1 MSKTLANA
9 FNIENKNLLKL
20 NDYEIFQ
27 DKETLAK
34 IKNDITF
41 SLIDEVALGLKETDI
56 HSKIDEYTK
65 SLNLSTLE
73 KQYLYNLIENEIYG
87 IGPLT
92 EVMNDDSVKK
102 IFVNSANSIYVL
114 TNNGYHKDESISFI
128 NNEHIIK
135 SITNLARK
143 NNLNISLENPRV
155 TFKTLNDDLVCL
167 LLPPLVNNPI
177 VTISKNDQ
185 NLDSIEE
192 LLRLGTLTPY
202 MARFLEAAV
211 QAKLNILVCG
221 NKNSGKR
228 TLINTLTNFIPT
240 NERIVYT
247 GTKEIINNTKQM
259 VLTNTIDVNTLESLY
274 PSYLVYVNK
283 NVDTLLKLVNKSQGI
298 IASFDIRKFTLDN
311 LVTNVLLEN
320 PNMTKETVLAS
331 IYTGFDILVYMEKDI
346 DQKIRVTGIKEI
358 DNQELK
364 DVFIYINNTFG
375 FNKHNNFTYKKLKK
389 MGINTLDDIFGV

>member
-364 DVFIYINNTFG
+364 DVFIYNDNTFG

>member
-102 IFVNSANSIYVL
+102 IFVNSASSIYVL

>member
-320 PNMTKETVLAS
+320 SNMTKETVLAS

-358 DNQELK
+358 ENQELK

>member
-9 FNIENKNLLKL
+9 FNIENVNLLKI

-27 DKETLAK
+27 DKETLAQ

-65 SLNLSTLE
+65 SLNLSALE

-87 IGPLT
+87 IGPIT
-92 EVMNDDSVKK
+92 EVMNDESVKK
-102 IFVNSANSIYVL
+102 IFVNSPSSVYVL
-114 TNNGYHKDESISFI
+114 TNSGYHKDESISFI

-143 NNLNISLENPRV
+143 NNLNISLENPQV
-155 TFKTLNDDLVCL
+155 SFKTLNNDRVSL
-167 LLPPLVNNPI
+167 LLPPLVNNPV

-185 NLDSIEE
+185 NLESIEE

-211 QAKLNILVCG
+211 KSKLNILVCG

-228 TLINTLTNFIPT
+228 TLINTLINFIPN

-247 GTKEIINNTKQM
+247 GTKEIISNTKQM
-259 VLTNTIDVNTLESLY
+259 VLTDTMDVNTLENLY
-274 PSYLVYVNK
+274 PSYLIYVNK
-283 NVDTLLKLVNKSQGI
+283 NIDTLLKLVNKSQGI
-298 IASFDIRKFTLDN
+298 IASFDIKKFTLDN

-320 PNMTKETVLAS
+320 PNMNHETVLAS
-331 IYTGFDILVYMEKDI
+331 IYSGFDILVYMEKGNDN
-346 DQKIRVTGIKEI
+346 KIRVTGIKEI
-358 DNQELK
+358 TNQDQK
-364 DVFIYINNTFG
+364 DIFIYANNTFS
-375 FNKHNNFTYKKLKK
+375 FNKHNNNTYKKLKN
-389 MGINTLDDIFGV
+389 MGINTLDDIFGA

>member
-102 IFVNSANSIYVL
+102 IFVNSASSIYVL
-114 TNNGYHKDESISFI
+114 TNNWYHKDESISFI

-274 PSYLVYVNK
+274 QSYLVYVNK

-298 IASFDIRKFTLDN
+298 IASFDVRKFTLDN

-346 DQKIRVTGIKEI
+346 DQKINIIILLIK
-358 DNQELK
+358 N
-364 DVFIYINNTFG
+364 
-375 FNKHNNFTYKKLKK
+375 
-389 MGINTLDDIFGV
+389 

>member
-228 TLINTLTNFIPT
+228 TLINTLTNFIPV

-259 VLTNTIDVNTLESLY
+259 VLTNTIDVNTLENLY

-375 FNKHNNFTYKKLKK
+375 FNKYNNFTYKKLKK

>member
-283 NVDTLLKLVNKSQGI
+283 NVDTLLKLVNKSRGI